1 MAPVPATRNRKM
13 AFTNA
18 LLVAALRKGLR
29 NAFPME
35 AFIPAL
41 RFAGKIANHVLLVC
55 VAEYIKSAM
64 TSNHSLH
71 GSAELL

>member
-1 MAPVPATRNRKM
+1 MAAVPATRNRKM

-41 RFAGKIANHVLLVC
+41 RSAGKIASHVLLVC
-55 VAEYIKSAM
+55 D
-64 TSNHSLH
+64 
-71 GSAELL
+71 

>member
-35 AFIPAL
+35 AFISTP
-41 RFAGKIANHVLLVC
+41 RVVGKIASRVFTSRRVLIVD
-55 VAEYIKSAM
+55 YSQSATM
-64 TSNHSLH
+64 
-71 GSAELL
+71 

>member
-29 NAFPME
+29 KAFPME

-41 RFAGKIANHVLLVC
+41 RFAG
-55 VAEYIKSAM
+55 
-64 TSNHSLH
+64 
-71 GSAELL
+71 